1 MLLHLNTGAMVIQGN
16 KTSLAAK
23 SNSLSYMLFAFGAI
37 VIIVGVYL
45 SNYSTVVMVNQS
57 YSIPYM
63 ISYSVPLPTQIYPYQ
78 SIGAISILSA
88 LALISIAIYQVIS
101 K

>member
-1 MLLHLNTGAMVIQGN
+1 MVIQEN
-16 KTSLAAK
+16 NSSPTAK

-37 VIIVGVYL
+37 VIVVGVYL
-45 SNYSTVVMVNQS
+45 STYSTVVMVNQS
-57 YSIPYM
+57 FSIPYM

-78 SIGAISILSA
+78 SIGAISVLSA
-88 LALISIAIYQVIS
+88 LALIGIALFKAVS